1 MPYRDPRPA
10 LVQRLAELDAE
21 RRDLAQRL
29 ALFARPAPPRR
40 TRLRPTMIAI
50 AGALAT
56 VAGLITT
63 VQLARIG
70 VRLPSGELVFLFDGQ
85 FGTEHAVVDLASQ

>member
-1 MPYRDPRPA
+1 
-10 LVQRLAELDAE
+10 
-21 RRDLAQRL
+21 
-29 ALFARPAPPRR
+29 
-40 TRLRPTMIAI
+40 MIAI

>member
-1 MPYRDPRPA
+1 
-10 LVQRLAELDAE
+10 
-21 RRDLAQRL
+21 
-29 ALFARPAPPRR
+29 
-40 TRLRPTMIAI
+40 MIAI

-85 FGTEHAVVDLASQ
+85 LGTEHAVVDLASQ